1 VEEARLDVVA
11 GTPWRCRWQHRGAIV
26 MAQRRSDS
34 GGVGAALFGVLLL
47 IGLVI
52 TYYWFFLAAGAAV
65 GLFFAVRAL
74 VRREQE
80 RRIVAEREAEEIA
93 YRAERQHRWAQRGDD
108 RGVYGVEGA
117 ELMHSIA
124 PKLPLQRSDASA
136 EEHEVAAIA
145 YTAGELRELLT
156 QKPPAW
162 RWAAFASV
170 LVQRRAAVLP
180 RLRDFDLRYVMPGG
194 ERAYSGP
201 EVAGFVTD
209 SMHELSRLV
218 EQLEGFMTAPAF
230 MGVFGGHDEDAAD
243 ADGIQHV
250 AHRLM
255 DLHERFLAL
264 AERCR
269 DLEAPPQYDG
279 LGRDTTRLMGIP
291 LDGFR
296 VFIDDYVELVDALP
310 ELVGNGSGVVHEAV
324 TLDMD
329 LDDGLVMRIRKQ
341 VRAAARA

>member
-1 VEEARLDVVA
+1 
-11 GTPWRCRWQHRGAIV
+11 
-26 MAQRRSDS
+26 M
-34 GGVGAALFGVLLL
+34 FGVLLL

-52 TYYWFFLAAGAAV
+52 TYYWFFIAAGAAV

-80 RRIVAEREAEEIA
+80 RRLAAEREAEEIA

-108 RGVYGVEGA
+108 RGVYGVAGA
-117 ELMHSIA
+117 ELMHSIS
-124 PKLPLQRSDASA
+124 PKWPLQPSDASA
-136 EEHEVAAIA
+136 DEHEIAAIA
-145 YTAGELRELLT
+145 YTAGELQQLIE
-156 QKPPAW
+156 QKPAAW

-170 LVQRRAAVLP
+170 LVQRHAAVLP

-201 EVAGFVTD
+201 DVASFVTD

-218 EQLEGFMTAPAF
+218 EQLEGLMTAPAF
-230 MGVFGGHDEDAAD
+230 VGVFGGHNEDAAD
-243 ADGIQHV
+243 ADGIQH
-250 AHRLM
+250 AANRLM

-269 DLEAPPQYDG
+269 DVEAPSRYDG
-279 LGRDTTRLMGIP
+279 LVRDTTRLMGIP
-291 LDGFR
+291 LEGFR

-310 ELVGNGSGVVHEAV
+310 ELVGDGGGVVHEAV
-324 TLDMD
+324 TLDID
-329 LDDGLVMRIRKQ
+329 LDDGIVNRISKQ
-341 VRAAARA
+341 VRTAARA

>member
-1 VEEARLDVVA
+1 
-11 GTPWRCRWQHRGAIV
+11 

-34 GGVGAALFGVLLL
+34 GGAGAAVFGVLLL

-52 TYYWFFLAAGAAV
+52 TYYWFFIAAGAAV

-74 VRREQE
+74 IRREQE
-80 RRIVAEREAEEIA
+80 RRLAAEREAEEIA

-108 RGVYGVEGA
+108 RGVYGVAGA
-117 ELMHSIA
+117 ELMHSIS
-124 PKLPLQRSDASA
+124 PKLALQPPDASA
-136 EEHEVAAIA
+136 EEPEVATIA

-170 LVQRRAAVLP
+170 LVQRRATVSP

-194 ERAYSGP
+194 ERVFSGP
-201 EVAGFVTD
+201 DVAGFVTD
-209 SMHELSRLV
+209 SMHELSRMV
-218 EQLEGFMTAPAF
+218 EQLEGFMSAPAF

-243 ADGIQHV
+243 ADGIEHV
-250 AHRLM
+250 ANRLM
-255 DLHERFLAL
+255 DFHERFLAL

-269 DLEAPPQYDG
+269 DLEAPSKYDG
-279 LGRDTTRLMGIP
+279 LVRDTTGLMGIP

-296 VFIDDYVELVDALP
+296 VFIDDYLGLVNELP
-310 ELVGNGSGVVHEAV
+310 ELVQDGEGVVHEAI
-324 TLDMD
+324 TLHMA
-329 LDDGLVMRIRKQ
+329 LDDQLVMRINKQ
-341 VRAAARA
+341 VRAAKS